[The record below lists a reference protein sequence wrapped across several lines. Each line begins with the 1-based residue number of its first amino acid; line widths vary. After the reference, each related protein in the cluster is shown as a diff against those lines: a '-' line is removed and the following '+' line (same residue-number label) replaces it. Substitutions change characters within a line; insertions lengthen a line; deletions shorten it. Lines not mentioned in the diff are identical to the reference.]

1 MDVSVKQNR
10 LLVYVL
16 KFFVILAGQCGS
28 VTKGEREKDTKGL
41 GSWSGFDYRL
51 RYSFFLTETVL

>member
-16 KFFVILAGQCGS
+16 KFFGILAGQRGS
-28 VTKGEREKDTKGL
+28 VTKEEREGYER
-41 GSWSGFDYRL
+41 SGF
-51 RYSFFLTETVL
+51 VVWV

>member
-10 LLVYVL
+10 LLVYVP

-28 VTKGEREKDTKGL
+28 VTKGEREGYER
-41 GSWSGFDYRL
+41 SGF
-51 RYSFFLTETVL
+51 VVWV

>member
-16 KFFVILAGQCGS
+16 KFFVILGGQCGS
-28 VTKGEREKDTKGL
+28 VTKGEREGYER
-41 GSWSGFDYRL
+41 SGF
-51 RYSFFLTETVL
+51 VVWV

>member
-1 MDVSVKQNR
+1 MEISVKQNC

-41 GSWSGFDYRL
+41 GLTIGCDIL
-51 RYSFFLTETVL
+51 SF

>member
-10 LLVYVL
+10 LLFYVL

-28 VTKGEREKDTKGL
+28 VTKGEIEGYER
-41 GSWSGFDYRL
+41 SGF
-51 RYSFFLTETVL
+51 VVWI

>member
-41 GSWSGFDYRL
+41 GLTIGCDIL
-51 RYSFFLTETVL
+51 SF